1 MSNTNEWNDS
11 DFHLPYNRQLVE
23 KAKELRK
30 NMTPAEKKLWYG
42 YLRTF
47 KFRILRQRPIDN
59 FIVDFFCAQL
69 KLVIEVDGES
79 HFTDDGKDYDWER
92 TQILEGYGLKV
103 LRFTNDEVLQ
113 DWEGVCRRIEEEIP
127 PTSSSSLKL
136 RLFKGAKMDYVR
148 SRRVSEVGLCDRVSA
163 YSWCHLTNFIFM

>member
-1 MSNTNEWNDS
+1 MSNTNGWNDT

-23 KAKELRK
+23 NAKELRR
-30 NMTPAEKKLWYG
+30 NMTPAERKLWYH

-47 KFRILRQRPIDN
+47 KFRVLRQRPIDN

-79 HFTDDGKDYDWER
+79 HFTNEGKDYDLER

-103 LRFTNDEVLQ
+103 LRFSNDEVLK
-113 DWEGVCRRIEEEIP
+113 DWEGVCWRIEEDIP
-127 PTSSSSLKL
+127 PTPLK
-136 RLFKGAKMDYVR
+136 KG
-148 SRRVSEVGLCDRVSA
+148 G
-163 YSWCHLTNFIFM
+163 

>member
-1 MSNTNEWNDS
+1 MSNTNDWNDT
-11 DFHLPYNRQLVE
+11 DFHLPYNRQLVK

-30 NMTPAEKKLWYG
+30 NMTPAERKLWYD

-47 KFRILRQRPIDN
+47 KFRVLRQRPIDN

-69 KLVIEVDGES
+69 RLVIEVDGEN

-113 DWEGVCRRIEEEIP
+113 DLEGVCRRIEEEIP
-127 PTSSSSLKL
+127 PTSSSS
-136 RLFKGAKMDYVR
+136 RFAPV
-148 SRRVSEVGLCDRVSA
+148 A
-163 YSWCHLTNFIFM
+163 PA

>member
-1 MSNTNEWNDS
+1 MSNTKDWNDT

-23 KAKELRK
+23 TAKELRK
-30 NMTPAEKKLWYG
+30 NMTPAEKRLWSG

-47 KFRILRQRPIDN
+47 KFRILRQKPINN

-79 HFTDDGKDYDWER
+79 HFTDEGKDYDWER

-113 DWEGVCRRIEEEIP
+113 DWEGVCRRIEESIP
-127 PTSSSSLKL
+127 PTPLN
-136 RLFKGAKMDYVR
+136 KG
-148 SRRVSEVGLCDRVSA
+148 G
-163 YSWCHLTNFIFM
+163 